1 MVDGSGV
8 ACQRVRTRAA
18 TRLQRSI
25 EERTLMKSKTLLLI
39 SIPALL
45 AAAVFAQ
52 PHDDKATSHVM
63 SANVLSLAGAEHV
76 IDIAHTAAEQRSSGG
91 AIAVVDAG
99 GHLIALHRLD
109 GTFPAAS
116 AVAIDKAR
124 TAAIFRKPTSA
135 FEDSIKNGRVALVGV
150 QEMTPLQ
157 GGIPIIVDG
166 QVVGAIGV
174 SGAHTAQEDEEI
186 AKIGAGAIAP
196 TSSGLAAT
204 K

>member
-1 MVDGSGV
+1 M
-8 ACQRVRTRAA
+8 Q
-18 TRLQRSI
+18 
-25 EERTLMKSKTLLLI
+25 SKTLLLI
-39 SIPALL
+39 SIPALI
-45 AAAVFAQ
+45 AAVVFAQ
-52 PHDDKATSHVM
+52 PHSEQQKPTVAVTH
-63 SANVLSLAGAEHV
+63 VLSLAGAEQA
-76 IDIAHTAAEQRSSGG
+76 INAAHAAAEQRSAGG
-91 AIAVVDAG
+91 AIAVVDSG

-124 TAAIFRKPTSA
+124 TAATFHKPTSA

-157 GGIPIIVDG
+157 GGIPIVVDG
-166 QVVGAIGV
+166 HVVGAVGV

-186 AKIGAGAIAP
+186 AKIGAAAIAS
-196 TSSGLAAT
+196 TTNGLAAS